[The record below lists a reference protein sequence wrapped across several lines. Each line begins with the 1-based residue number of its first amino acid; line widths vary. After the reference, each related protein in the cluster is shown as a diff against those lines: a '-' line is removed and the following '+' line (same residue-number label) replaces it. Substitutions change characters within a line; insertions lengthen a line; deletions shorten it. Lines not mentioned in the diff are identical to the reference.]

1 LGCHRQIVAC
11 PKNRNSVTEVDA
23 VTFANTLEYP
33 LLGEAHSGSAAQPG
47 TGGLFRHF
55 VEEIPQRRTGSKG
68 A

>member
-1 LGCHRQIVAC
+1 M
-11 PKNRNSVTEVDA
+11 DA
-23 VTFANTLEYP
+23 VTFANTLECP
-33 LLGEAHSGSAAQPG
+33 LLAETRSGSAAQPG

>member
-1 LGCHRQIVAC
+1 
-11 PKNRNSVTEVDA
+11 VDA

-33 LLGEAHSGSAAQPG
+33 LLAEARSGSAAHPG

-55 VEEIPQRRTGSKG
+55 VEKIPQRRTRSKG